1 VTLTAADVAEI
12 MRLVETSKFDELS
25 LEMDGVK
32 LTLRRNGATGA
43 FSRSLTAQT
52 SLLDTADTADTAD
65 VAAMA
70 DTAASRS
77 DLKLAQSTPPVDAL
91 SRVDASLRDIT
102 SPMLGTFYRAP
113 KPGSAPFV
121 EIGSVVDE
129 DSVIAIIEVMKLM
142 NTVRAGVK
150 GVITEILPAD
160 ETLVEFGEVLM
171 RARKD

>member
-12 MRLVETSKFDELS
+12 MRLVEQSKFDELS
-25 LEMDGVK
+25 LEIDGVK
-32 LTLRRNGATGA
+32 LTLRRSGATGEIA
-43 FSRSLTAQT
+43 QSIGLLNAAATATSRPDAPRSDALRSPASIARTAAL
-52 SLLDTADTADTAD
+52 S
-65 VAAMA
+65 VAAGLGVA
-70 DTAASRS
+70 N
-77 DLKLAQSTPPVDAL
+77 L
-91 SRVDASLRDIT
+91 SDIT

-121 EIGSVVDE
+121 QIGSVVDE

-142 NTVRAGVK
+142 NTVRAGAK

-171 RARKD
+171 RVRKDA